1 LQNLLE
7 QAAFESSSMN
17 RKWRNN
23 KLLQVWN
30 EEIEKITDEKRKA
43 YKNTY

>member
-7 QAAFESSSMN
+7 LAAFESSSMK

-30 EEIEKITDEKRKA
+30 EEIENITDERKA
-43 YKNTY
+43 YKNIY